1 MMYMFTGIIKC
12 MGIVE
17 DVRMSEGEGSAMTLT
32 VDIKEIAARVGVGD
46 SIAVNGVCLTVVA
59 LEGSRARFNLVGET
73 IARTNLGMLK
83 RGDSVNLEPSLRV
96 GDSIDGHFVLGHVDG
111 IGRIVERREE
121 RDQVIMSIEVSN
133 ALMRYI
139 AVKGSIAVDG
149 VSLTV
154 TSIKDNRFSVALIPH
169 TLQVTTLGRKR
180 EGDTVNIEV
189 DMIARYLANLL
200 EHTNILV
207 DTK

>member
-1 MMYMFTGIIKC
+1 MRMFTGIVKC

-17 DVRMSEGEGSAMTLT
+17 DVRMSESEGSAMTIT
-32 VDIKEIAARVGVGD
+32 VDIKEIASRVGIGD

-59 LEGSRARFNLVGET
+59 LEGSRAKFNLVGET

-96 GDSIDGHFVLGHVDG
+96 GDSIDGHFVLGHIDG
-111 IGRIVERREE
+111 TGRIVERREE
-121 RDQVIMSIEVSN
+121 RDQVIMSIEVPN

-154 TSIKDNRFSVALIPH
+154 VSIKGNRFSIALIPH
-169 TLQVTTLGRKR
+169 TLQVTTLGIKR

-200 EHTNILV
+200 EHTNIVV

>member
-17 DVRMSEGEGSAMTLT
+17 DVRMSEGEGSAMTIT

-121 RDQVIMSIEVSN
+121 RDQVIMSIEVPNS
-133 ALMRYI
+133 LMRYI

>member
-1 MMYMFTGIIKC
+1 MFTGIVKC

-17 DVRMSEGEGSAMTLT
+17 DVRMSESEGSAMTIT
-32 VDIKEIAARVGVGD
+32 VDIKEIASRVGIGD

-59 LEGSRARFNLVGET
+59 LEGSRAKFNLVGET

-96 GDSIDGHFVLGHVDG
+96 GDSIDGHFVLGHIDG
-111 IGRIVERREE
+111 TGRIVERREE
-121 RDQVIMSIEVSN
+121 RDQVIMSIEVPN

-154 TSIKDNRFSVALIPH
+154 VSIKGNRFSIALIPH
-169 TLQVTTLGRKR
+169 TLQVTTLGIKR

-200 EHTNILV
+200 EHTNLVV

>member
-1 MMYMFTGIIKC
+1 MFTGIVKC

-17 DVRMSEGEGSAMTLT
+17 DVRMSESEGSAMTIT
-32 VDIKEIAARVGVGD
+32 VDIKEIASRVGIGD

-59 LEGSRARFNLVGET
+59 LEGSRAKFNLVGET

-96 GDSIDGHFVLGHVDG
+96 GDSIDGHFVLGHIDG
-111 IGRIVERREE
+111 TGRIVERREE
-121 RDQVIMSIEVSN
+121 RDQVIMSIEVPN

-154 TSIKDNRFSVALIPH
+154 VSIKGNRFSVALIPH
-169 TLQVTTLGRKR
+169 TLQVTTLGIKR

-200 EHTNILV
+200 EHTNIVV

>member
-1 MMYMFTGIIKC
+1 MMRMFTGIVKC

-17 DVRMSEGEGSAMTLT
+17 DVRMSESEGSAMTIT
-32 VDIKEIAARVGVGD
+32 VDIKEIASRVGIGD

-59 LEGSRARFNLVGET
+59 LEGSRAKFNLVGET

-96 GDSIDGHFVLGHVDG
+96 GDSIDGHFVLGHIDG
-111 IGRIVERREE
+111 TGRIVERREE
-121 RDQVIMSIEVSN
+121 RDQVIMSIEVPN

-154 TSIKDNRFSVALIPH
+154 VSIKGNRFSVALIPH
-169 TLQVTTLGRKR
+169 TLQVTTLGIKR

-200 EHTNILV
+200 EHTNLVV

>member
-1 MMYMFTGIIKC
+1 MRMFTGIVKC

-17 DVRMSEGEGSAMTLT
+17 DVRMSESEGSAMTIT
-32 VDIKEIAARVGVGD
+32 VDIKEIASRVGIGD

-59 LEGSRARFNLVGET
+59 LEGSRAKFNLVGET

-96 GDSIDGHFVLGHVDG
+96 GDSIDGHFVLGHIDG
-111 IGRIVERREE
+111 TGRIVERREE
-121 RDQVIMSIEVSN
+121 RDQVIMSIEVPN

-154 TSIKDNRFSVALIPH
+154 VSIKGNRFSVALIPH
-169 TLQVTTLGRKR
+169 TLQVTTLGIKR

-200 EHTNILV
+200 EHTNIVV

>member
-1 MMYMFTGIIKC
+1 MFTGIIKC

-17 DVRMSEGEGSAMTLT
+17 DVRMSEGEGSAMTIT

-121 RDQVIMSIEVSN
+121 RDQVIMSIEVPNS
-133 ALMRYI
+133 LMRYI

>member
-1 MMYMFTGIIKC
+1 MFTGIVKC

-17 DVRMSEGEGSAMTLT
+17 DVRMSESEGSAMTIT
-32 VDIKEIAARVGVGD
+32 VDIKEIASRVGIGD

-59 LEGSRARFNLVGET
+59 LEGSRAKFNLVGET

-96 GDSIDGHFVLGHVDG
+96 GDSIDGHFVLGHIDG
-111 IGRIVERREE
+111 TGRIVERREE
-121 RDQVIMSIEVSN
+121 RDQVIMSIEVPN

-154 TSIKDNRFSVALIPH
+154 VSIKGNRFSIALIPH
-169 TLQVTTLGRKR
+169 TLQVTTLGIKR

-200 EHTNILV
+200 EHTNIVV

>member
-1 MMYMFTGIIKC
+1 MMRMFTGIVKC

-17 DVRMSEGEGSAMTLT
+17 DVRMSESEGSAMTIT
-32 VDIKEIAARVGVGD
+32 VDIKEIASRVGIGD

-59 LEGSRARFNLVGET
+59 LEGSRAKFNLVGET

-96 GDSIDGHFVLGHVDG
+96 GDSIDGHFVLGHIDG
-111 IGRIVERREE
+111 TGRIVERREE
-121 RDQVIMSIEVSN
+121 RDQVIMSIEVPN

-154 TSIKDNRFSVALIPH
+154 VSIKGNRFSIALIPH
-169 TLQVTTLGRKR
+169 TLQVTTLGIKR

-200 EHTNILV
+200 EHTNIVV

>member
-1 MMYMFTGIIKC
+1 MMRMFTGIVKC

-17 DVRMSEGEGSAMTLT
+17 DVRMSESEGSAMTIT
-32 VDIKEIAARVGVGD
+32 VDIKEIASRVGIGD

-59 LEGSRARFNLVGET
+59 LEGSRAKFNLVGET

-96 GDSIDGHFVLGHVDG
+96 GDSIDGHFVLGHIDG
-111 IGRIVERREE
+111 TGRIVERREE
-121 RDQVIMSIEVSN
+121 RDQVIMSIEVPN

-154 TSIKDNRFSVALIPH
+154 VSIKGNRFSVALIPH
-169 TLQVTTLGRKR
+169 TLQVTTLGIKR

-200 EHTNILV
+200 EHTNIVV

>member
-1 MMYMFTGIIKC
+1 
-12 MGIVE
+12 
-17 DVRMSEGEGSAMTLT
+17 
-32 VDIKEIAARVGVGD
+32 
-46 SIAVNGVCLTVVA
+46 
-59 LEGSRARFNLVGET
+59 
-73 IARTNLGMLK
+73 
-83 RGDSVNLEPSLRV
+83 
-96 GDSIDGHFVLGHVDG
+96 
-111 IGRIVERREE
+111 
-121 RDQVIMSIEVSN
+121 RDQVIMSIEVPN

-154 TSIKDNRFSVALIPH
+154 VSIKGNRFSVALIPH
-169 TLQVTTLGRKR
+169 TLQVTTLGIKR

-200 EHTNILV
+200 EHTNLVV